1 MSCKCFKELDMKT
14 NDTNNIEKNVEE
26 QASDNNGKAVIEE
39 TVNVA
44 KNVAKTTGTILV
56 GAAKT
61 VGGFAKFISFIAGN
75 LPLVGGVIAFL
86 LVGSLLVFNPFNWN
100 LSLFG
105 DPQIENTENVV
116 QEVRKITE
124 FTTACYYEETVLK
137 SQRIIKGKE
146 WLGFKTDDTVESI
159 VLTAKCTVRAGLDL
173 SKLTDEDLKI
183 MGDSV
188 SIKLPV
194 PEVFDVITN
203 PSDYKIFEENGDWTH
218 EEIVALQV
226 GGKDT
231 MLNNALDHNILE
243 KANNIGRER
252 IKSLFMALG
261 FRAVHVEL
269 SDIPVREKTVET
281 PAEQPAEQPQDAT
294 LVEVVPMT
302 EVVKTAAVVDSA
314 TVAEVK
320 AVLEQATTEE

>member
-1 MSCKCFKELDMKT
+1 MKT
-14 NDTNNIEKNVEE
+14 NDTNSIEENVQE
-26 QASDNNGKAVIEE
+26 QALQNNGKAVVEE

-44 KNVAKTTGTILV
+44 KNVAKTTGNILV
-56 GAAKT
+56 GTAKT

-124 FTTACYYEETVLK
+124 FTTACYYEESVVIGDKVIKDTQWFGLK
-137 SQRIIKGKE
+137 
-146 WLGFKTDDTVESI
+146 DNNVVEKI
-159 VLTAKCTVRAGLDL
+159 VLTAKCTVRAGFDL

-243 KANNIGRER
+243 KANNIGKER

-261 FRAVHVEL
+261 FRAVNVEL

-281 PAEQPAEQPQDAT
+281 PAEQPAEQPQDVT
-294 LVEVVPMT
+294 SVEVIPMT

-314 TVAEVK
+314 TVAAVK
-320 AVLEQATTEE
+320 AVLEQVTTEE

>member
-1 MSCKCFKELDMKT
+1 MKT
-14 NDTNNIEKNVEE
+14 NDTNSIEENVQE
-26 QASDNNGKAVIEE
+26 QALQDNGKAVVEE

-44 KNVAKTTGTILV
+44 KNVAKTTGNILV
-56 GAAKT
+56 GTAKT

-124 FTTACYYEETVLK
+124 FTTACYYEESVVIGDKVIKDTQWFGLK
-137 SQRIIKGKE
+137 
-146 WLGFKTDDTVESI
+146 DNNVVEKI
-159 VLTAKCTVRAGLDL
+159 VLTAKCTVRAGFDL

-243 KANNIGRER
+243 KANNIGKER

-281 PAEQPAEQPQDAT
+281 PAEQPAEQPQDVT
-294 LVEVVPMT
+294 SVEVIPMT
-302 EVVKTAAVVDSA
+302 EVVKTEAVVDSA
-314 TVAEVK
+314 TVAAVK

>member
-1 MSCKCFKELDMKT
+1 MKT
-14 NDTNNIEKNVEE
+14 NDTNNIEENVQE
-26 QASDNNGKAVIEE
+26 QAPQNNGKAVVEE

-44 KNVAKTTGTILV
+44 KNVAKTTGNILV
-56 GAAKT
+56 GTAKT

-124 FTTACYYEETVLK
+124 FTTACYYEESVVIGEQVVKDTQWFGLK
-137 SQRIIKGKE
+137 E
-146 WLGFKTDDTVESI
+146 NNVVEKI
-159 VLTAKCTVRAGLDL
+159 VLTAKCTVRAGFDL
-173 SKLTDEDLKI
+173 SKLTDEGLKI
-183 MGDSV
+183 VGDSV
-188 SIKLPV
+188 SIKLPI

-243 KANNIGRER
+243 KANNIGKER

-281 PAEQPAEQPQDAT
+281 PAEQPAEQPQDVT
-294 LVEVVPMT
+294 SVEVIPMT
-302 EVVKTAAVVDSA
+302 EVVKTEAVVDSA
-314 TVAEVK
+314 TVAAVK

>member
-1 MSCKCFKELDMKT
+1 MKT
-14 NDTNNIEKNVEE
+14 NDTNSIEENVQE
-26 QASDNNGKAVIEE
+26 QAPQNNGKAVVEE

-44 KNVAKTTGTILV
+44 NNVAKTTGNILV
-56 GAAKT
+56 GTAKT

-100 LSLFG
+100 LLLFG

-124 FTTACYYEETVLK
+124 FTTACYYEESVVIGEKVIKDTQWFGLK
-137 SQRIIKGKE
+137 
-146 WLGFKTDDTVESI
+146 DNNVVEKI
-159 VLTAKCTVRAGLDL
+159 VLTAKCTVRAGFDL
-173 SKLTDEDLKI
+173 SKLTEKGLKI
-183 MGDSV
+183 VGDSV
-188 SIKLPV
+188 SIKLPI

-203 PSDYKIFEENGDWTH
+203 PSDYRIFEENGDWTH

-226 GGKDT
+226 NGKNR
-231 MLNNALDHNILE
+231 MLNNALDHNLLE
-243 KANNIGRER
+243 KANNIGKER

-269 SDIPVREKTVET
+269 SDIPEREKTVEI
-281 PAEQPAEQPQDAT
+281 PAEQPQNVT
-294 LVEVVPMT
+294 LVEVIPTT
-302 EVVKTAAVVDSA
+302 EIVKTAAVVDSA

>member
-1 MSCKCFKELDMKT
+1 MKT
-14 NDTNNIEKNVEE
+14 NDTNSIEENVQE
-26 QASDNNGKAVIEE
+26 QASQNNGKAVVEE

-56 GAAKT
+56 GTAKT

-124 FTTACYYEETVLK
+124 FTTACYYEESVVIGEQVVKDTQWFGLK
-137 SQRIIKGKE
+137 E
-146 WLGFKTDDTVESI
+146 NNVVEKI
-159 VLTAKCTVRAGLDL
+159 VLTAKCTVRAGFDL
-173 SKLTDEDLKI
+173 SKLTDEGLKI
-183 MGDSV
+183 VGDSV
-188 SIKLPV
+188 SIKLPI

-243 KANNIGRER
+243 KANNIGKER

-281 PAEQPAEQPQDAT
+281 PAEQPAEQPQDVT
-294 LVEVVPMT
+294 SVEVIPMT
-302 EVVKTAAVVDSA
+302 EVVKTEAVVDSA
-314 TVAEVK
+314 TVAAVK

>member
-1 MSCKCFKELDMKT
+1 MKT
-14 NDTNNIEKNVEE
+14 NDTNSIEENVQE
-26 QASDNNGKAVIEE
+26 QALQNNGKAVVEE

-44 KNVAKTTGTILV
+44 KNVAKTTGNILV
-56 GAAKT
+56 GTAKA

-124 FTTACYYEETVLK
+124 FTTACYYEESVVIGDKVIKDTQWFGLK
-137 SQRIIKGKE
+137 
-146 WLGFKTDDTVESI
+146 DNNVVEKI
-159 VLTAKCTVRAGLDL
+159 VLTAKCTVRAGFDL

-243 KANNIGRER
+243 KANNIGKER

-269 SDIPVREKTVET
+269 SDIPVREKTMET
-281 PAEQPAEQPQDAT
+281 PAEQPAEQPQDVT
-294 LVEVVPMT
+294 SVEVIPMT
-302 EVVKTAAVVDSA
+302 EVVKTEAVVDSA
-314 TVAEVK
+314 TVAAVK

>member
-1 MSCKCFKELDMKT
+1 MKT
-14 NDTNNIEKNVEE
+14 NDTNNIEENVQE
-26 QASDNNGKAVIEE
+26 QAPQNNGKAVVEE

-56 GAAKT
+56 GTAKT

-124 FTTACYYEETVLK
+124 FTTACYYEESVVIGEQVVKDTQWFGLK
-137 SQRIIKGKE
+137 E
-146 WLGFKTDDTVESI
+146 NNVVEKI
-159 VLTAKCTVRAGLDL
+159 VLTAKCTVRAGFDL
-173 SKLTDEDLKI
+173 SKLTDEGLKI
-183 MGDSV
+183 VGDSV
-188 SIKLPV
+188 SIKLPI

-243 KANNIGRER
+243 KANNIGKER

-281 PAEQPAEQPQDAT
+281 PAEQPAEQPQDVT
-294 LVEVVPMT
+294 SVEVIPMT
-302 EVVKTAAVVDSA
+302 EVVKTEAVVDSA
-314 TVAEVK
+314 TVAAVK

>member
-1 MSCKCFKELDMKT
+1 MKT
-14 NDTNNIEKNVEE
+14 NDTNSIEENVQE
-26 QASDNNGKAVIEE
+26 QALQDNGKAVVEE

-44 KNVAKTTGTILV
+44 KNVAKTTGNILV
-56 GAAKT
+56 GTAKT

-124 FTTACYYEETVLK
+124 FTTACYYEESVVIGEQVVKDTQWFGLK
-137 SQRIIKGKE
+137 E
-146 WLGFKTDDTVESI
+146 NNVVEKI
-159 VLTAKCTVRAGLDL
+159 VLTAKCTVRAGFDL

-243 KANNIGRER
+243 KANNIGKER

-281 PAEQPAEQPQDAT
+281 PAEQPAEQPQDVT
-294 LVEVVPMT
+294 SVEVIPMT
-302 EVVKTAAVVDSA
+302 EVVKTEAVVDSA
-314 TVAEVK
+314 TVAAVK

>member
-1 MSCKCFKELDMKT
+1 MKT
-14 NDTNNIEKNVEE
+14 NDTNSIEENVQE
-26 QASDNNGKAVIEE
+26 QALQNNGKAVVEE

-44 KNVAKTTGTILV
+44 KNVAKTTGNILV
-56 GAAKT
+56 GTAKT

-124 FTTACYYEETVLK
+124 FTTACYYEESVVIGDKVIKDTQWFGLK
-137 SQRIIKGKE
+137 
-146 WLGFKTDDTVESI
+146 DNNVVEKI
-159 VLTAKCTVRAGLDL
+159 VLTAKCTVRAGFDL

-243 KANNIGRER
+243 KANNIGKER

-269 SDIPVREKTVET
+269 SDIPVREKTMET
-281 PAEQPAEQPQDAT
+281 PAEQPAEQPQDVT
-294 LVEVVPMT
+294 SVEVIPMT
-302 EVVKTAAVVDSA
+302 EVVKTEAVVDSA
-314 TVAEVK
+314 TVAAVK